1 MKFRILITMCICI
14 LTLSTGLC
22 FIADAAKTTM
32 ISDEERLKKAI
43 EAVVTFHEKCGNP
56 ELAGRIRK
64 WYASGYILAA
74 SKSMLNSIG
83 LDMTDED
90 AYYWSPTGAIYI
102 PENTLLAAINPAGNA
117 DFAAITQLSGSL
129 AHEMVHANDESMLSR
144 AFLTS
149 KAEREM
155 SAYTKTLQAYFAGA
169 YKRNADLMKKQG
181 GPCDKERDAKEI
193 NTIIGEFNRHFAA
206 EVAPKDSAR
215 RKSMEDDLKTKLTE
229 LHLAEKALR
238 DQTENNIGYQSIA
251 KEREA
256 IFYEM
261 SSLTSTGLGGLT
273 GNNPRMDALWA
284 RIRENDKKREVF
296 IAMNPDLAQFRAR
309 AKAARDAN
317 TKANDS
323 YNKYMGQDV
332 RFPVADIR
340 IPRLSYDERGMAG
353 QYSAE
358 RDKAA
363 AELQRLKKD
372 PSHSNDVM
380 KRISDLED
388 RIHDLDTRLETV
400 TVAQAKSELEKLRAG
415 MNAIIENCEKEKKQ
429 SKTSSK
435 EDDLLNCL
443 CMACGGMLGGYY
455 SKLGD
460 CAGGCTCWG
469 PLSGWCTPVPTGDK
483 HARNCY
489 GSVHNVK
496 NPTDADVKP
505 ILEKARASNT
515 KAVEASIRKALKGN
529 RLDDAFYLGKEAK
542 KRDTGIVTPAFNEL
556 SAALKKDGWN
566 ALHKADYKAAIKR
579 LDQAV
584 EMNPADGDAKRKLSD
599 ANAYAAQWPRIEAKA
614 KEFDEFL
621 ARKKVWS
628 AHRAMLELQDIL
640 RPLAAGQSSE
650 NPVWKSVNTGFNQ
663 GLAWYNDFS
672 RKSMDEWT
680 RLFKAQEW
688 EEAETHLQRVLAH
701 ELSPADQRQYSSSL
715 QMVNGRLAER
725 RGAMQFYENARA
737 DFAKGRPADA
747 NSLGA
752 IARELKNRQVY
763 FNQTD
768 TRRKQL
774 ADLAAAMEK
783 KQKILHAKAY
793 AQSFFNNG
801 DGYYR
806 AHNFEPA
813 VTQYTEGL
821 RAIKENG
828 DISDPDYAKYYK
840 LREDAAAKDKRFKE
854 LYAFAAGLAMT
865 DKALDEATIQRG
877 IGAAEEALKI
887 RPRNGDMEIHWNK
900 LKWKLGELRRA
911 KAQKQET
918 ALKCEAKWTE
928 GTALYHAGKHAE
940 AVGRF
945 KENLAC
951 APGNHEREAYV
962 QKLVDALKRQ
972 AAAKQAC
979 AELRRQ
985 GDTLVARKQYAEA
998 VSRYRE
1004 SLLCNPDSQLED
1016 YIRKIEAQMK
1026 KETETKSKA
1035 ARAQQLRNEGRTLQN
1050 QGRYAEAIGKYKES
1064 LNIWPDPALTSYV
1077 KQLEASLKKPPVKET
1092 VSAPVQTAAVPSGK
1106 GKVIFDSGNIGGVY
1120 NNPSKPTVLSISTPH
1135 VITLIQNYHWNNSRG
1150 SQPGTIALRGVN
1162 GAMYGPWR
1170 TSGLPGQGG
1179 VRNASWICYPNITIP
1194 AGAYT
1199 VIDSEPSTWAHNS
1212 QSGGRGFTRVDGYPV
1227 IASSS
1232 EVSAGRIP
1240 LSSGNARL
1248 SSVMAELTNK
1258 SKENVHIF
1266 TEGESFSP
1274 SNRLAPGEK
1283 RRVTVRMG
1291 SGGRIV
1297 FKAGRGGKVMG
1308 TATWQGDPGQPGRI
1322 PVVSFDDRNPFGM
1335 LSVSTGLR

>member
-1 MKFRILITMCICI
+1 MKFRSVIMILICAF
-14 LTLSTGLC
+14 TLAIGLC
-22 FIADAAKTTM
+22 VIADAAKTAM
-32 ISDEERLKKAI
+32 ISDDERLKKAI

-64 WYASGYILAA
+64 WYASGHIMVA

-102 PENTLLAAINPAGNA
+102 PENTLLASVNPAGTI
-117 DFAAITQLSGSL
+117 DFSAITQLSGSL

-155 SAYTKTLQAYFAGA
+155 SAYTKTLQSYFAGA
-169 YKRNADLMKKQG
+169 YQRNADLMKKQG
-181 GPCDKERDAKEI
+181 GPCDKESDAKEI
-193 NTIIGEFNRHFAA
+193 NNIIGEFNRHYAA
-206 EVAPKDSAR
+206 EIAPKDSAKQ
-215 RKSMEDDLKTKLTE
+215 KSMEDDLKTKLTE

-238 DQTENNIGYQSIA
+238 DLTEKNIGYQSIA
-251 KEREA
+251 REREA
-256 IFYEM
+256 ILNEM
-261 SSLTSTGLGGLT
+261 GALTSTGLGGLT
-273 GNNPRMDALWA
+273 ASNARTDALWA
-284 RIRENDKKREVF
+284 RIRENDKKRDVF
-296 IAMNPDLAQFRAR
+296 ISMNPDLARDRAR
-309 AKAARDAN
+309 VNAARDSYV
-317 TKANDS
+317 KATAS
-323 YNKYMGQDV
+323 YDKYISQDV

-340 IPRLSYDERGMAG
+340 IPRLSYDERHMAN
-353 QYSAE
+353 QYQAE

-363 AELQRLKKD
+363 SELQRLKKD

-388 RIHDLDTRLETV
+388 RIRDLDTRLETV
-400 TVAQAKSELEKLRAG
+400 TVAQAKSELEKLRAD
-415 MNAIIENCEKEKKQ
+415 MTAIIENCEKEKKQ
-429 SKTSSK
+429 SLTSSK

-469 PLSGWCTPVPTGDK
+469 PLSGWCTPVPTGEK

-542 KRDTGIVTPAFNEL
+542 KRDPGIVTPAFNEL

-579 LDQAV
+579 LDQAM
-584 EMNPADGDAKRKLSD
+584 EINPADADAKRKLSD

-614 KEFDEFL
+614 KEFDEFI

-650 NPVWKSVNTGFNQ
+650 NPVWKRVNTEFNQ

-680 RLFKAQEW
+680 RLFKIQEW
-688 EEAETHLQRVLAH
+688 EEAETHLKRVLAH
-701 ELSPADQRQYSSSL
+701 ELSPADQKQYSSSL

-725 RGAMQFYENARA
+725 RNAMQYYENAREN
-737 DFAKGRPADA
+737 FAKGLPADA

-763 FNQTD
+763 FNQAD
-768 TRRKQL
+768 PRRKQL

-783 KQKILHAKAY
+783 RQKALHAKAY
-793 AQSFFNNG
+793 AQSFFSNG
-801 DGYYR
+801 DRYYR
-806 AHNFEPA
+806 SFDFEPA

-840 LREDAAAKDKRFKE
+840 LREDAAARDKRFKE
-854 LYAFAAGLAMT
+854 LYAYAAGLAMT
-865 DKALDEATIQRG
+865 DKALDEETIQRG

-911 KAQKQET
+911 KAQKQDA

-928 GTALYHAGKHAE
+928 GTSLYNSGRQSEAL
-940 AVGRF
+940 GRF
-945 KENLAC
+945 RENIAC
-951 APGNHEREAYV
+951 APGNREREDYV
-962 QKLVDALKRQ
+962 RRLLEALNKKAAEKR
-972 AAAKQAC
+972 AC
-979 AELRRQ
+979 LDLRRQ
-985 GDTLVARKQYAEA
+985 GDALVTGKQYAEA

-1004 SLLCNPDSQLED
+1004 SLRCNPDAQLEA
-1016 YIRKIEAQMK
+1016 YVRQIEERLK
-1026 KETETKSKA
+1026 KEAETKSKA
-1035 ARAQQLRNEGRTLQN
+1035 SWAQKLRDEGQRLQN
-1050 QGRYAEAIGKYKES
+1050 AGHYPEAVNKYRES
-1064 LNIWPDPALTSYV
+1064 LKIWPDPAL
-1077 KQLEASLKKPPVKET
+1077 EAHVRQMEARLKKPPVKES
-1092 VSAPVQTAAVPSGK
+1092 VSTPVKTSAAPGAK
-1106 GKVIFDSGNIGGVY
+1106 GKVIFESGNVGGVY
-1120 NNPSKPTVLSISTPH
+1120 NNPSKPTVFSISAPH
-1135 VITLIQNYHWNNSRG
+1135 VITLIQDYHWNNARG
-1150 SQPGTIALRGVN
+1150 SRPGTIGLRSSTGTT
-1162 GAMYGPWR
+1162 YGPWR
-1170 TSGLPGQGG
+1170 TTGAPGQGG
-1179 VRNASWICYPNITIP
+1179 VPNAYWTCYPNITIP
-1194 AGAYT
+1194 AGTYT
-1199 VIDSEPSTWAHNS
+1199 VIDSEPSTWAQNS
-1212 QSGGRGFTRVDGYPV
+1212 QSGGRGFSRVEGYP
-1227 IASSS
+1227 AGSSS
-1232 EVSAGRIP
+1232 PAESAGRIP
-1240 LSSGNARL
+1240 APSGPAPLSSIT
-1248 SSVMAELTNK
+1248 AELNNS

-1283 RRVTVRMG
+1283 RRITVRMG